1 LNWQTKSSIKMAIK
15 KRGLGRGL
23 DALLGGAIIAE
34 PSFSPQ
40 TLPVDRIEPN
50 PFQPRQEIDLERL
63 KELADS
69 IKTYGVVQ
77 PVLVRPK
84 DKDRYELI
92 AGERRW
98 RAARLAGLTEI
109 PVVMRELDDRAA
121 LALALIEN
129 IQREDLTPLEQ
140 AQAMHRLL
148 EEFGMTHQQLAEA
161 VGKSRTTVTNLLR
174 LLELQPAVKKML
186 AEGRLE
192 MGHARALLGLAGEKQ
207 MAAALKVADGKL
219 TVRATERLVKHL
231 QAGFVPSNS
240 GDDPDVRR
248 LEEELSALL
257 GLRVTIRHGKQRNG
271 RVIIRYSDLDQLQGL
286 LARLR
291 SALVFRQ
298 GM

>member
-69 IKTYGVVQ
+69 IKTHGVVQ

-291 SALVFRQ
+291 SALVFRR